1 MNLIKDLKKILHLFS
16 YKDQQKLLLVTFIQ
30 IVLAALDLLG
40 VAIIGIIGAVTV
52 YGIQSKGTGD
62 RVSTILEFLNLESMT
77 FQRQV
82 AYLGAFAVLIFI
94 TKTVSSVFL
103 TRKTLFF
110 ISKRG
115 ALVSSNLIKSLF
127 SKSIIE
133 INKYTHQE
141 LIFASTTGIDVMTT
155 RVVGSTII
163 VISDIALLIVLFL
176 GLMIVN
182 PTISLSI
189 LFVFLSKIP
198 YTSKKAPT
206 CISKIVFSPYSLQ
219 YFFVKSKYSFIKAI
233 MI

>member
-30 IVLAALDLLG
+30 VFLAALDLLG

-62 RVSTILEFLNLESMT
+62 RVLTILEFLNLESMT

-115 ALVSSNLIKSLF
+115 EPPGRGALSLRP
-127 SKSIIE
+127 
-133 INKYTHQE
+133 
-141 LIFASTTGIDVMTT
+141 GRT
-155 RVVGSTII
+155 RRERKAGFHFR
-163 VISDIALLIVLFL
+163 LQ
-176 GLMIVN
+176 GR
-182 PTISLSI
+182 
-189 LFVFLSKIP
+189 
-198 YTSKKAPT
+198 YTSPSRHHSHVEKGVRSEHWKGQTPT
-206 CISKIVFSPYSLQ
+206 QQFEANLRLSGRVGPDLPHGGQ
-219 YFFVKSKYSFIKAI
+219 
-233 MI
+233 